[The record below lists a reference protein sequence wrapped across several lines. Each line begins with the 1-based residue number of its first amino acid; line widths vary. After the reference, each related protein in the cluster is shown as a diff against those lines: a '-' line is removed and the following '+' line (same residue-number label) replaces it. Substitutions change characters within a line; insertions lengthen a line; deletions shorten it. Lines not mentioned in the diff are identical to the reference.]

1 MIFKMANNSSKP
13 LLNFHK
19 FDNIPV
25 DEKRET
31 YTNKIMDAICDCRY
45 NDGLVALNTILDELS
60 LLVAKNKYT
69 IKIPN
74 IKTKDKLSL
83 FAQINLKNFKVS
95 YQEKNL
101 TPVAY
106 FSTKEII
113 EVKMSKRLFTTLK
126 RRKIVNVKLALG
138 YKSNAFL
145 YLTRNNDKLYFHK
158 LVLEM

>member
-19 FDNIPV
+19 FDNTPV

-45 NDGLVALNTILDELS
+45 NDGLVVLNTILDELS

-74 IKTKDKLSL
+74 IKTKDRLSI
-83 FAQINLKNFKVS
+83 FKQISLKNFKVS
-95 YQEKNL
+95 QEKNL

-106 FSTKEII
+106 FSTKENI
-113 EVKMSKRLFTTLK
+113 EVKMSKKLFTLLK
-126 RRKIVNVKLALG
+126 RRKIDNIKLALG

-145 YLTRNNDKLYFHK
+145 YLTRNNDKLCFHK

>member
-1 MIFKMANNSSKP
+1 MIFKMVNKSSKP

-45 NDGLVALNTILDELS
+45 NDGLVVLNTILDELS
-60 LLVAKNKYT
+60 LLIAKNMYT

-74 IKTKDKLSL
+74 IKTKVQLSL
-83 FAQINLKNFKVS
+83 FTQINLKNFKVS
-95 YQEKNL
+95 QDKYL

-106 FSTKEII
+106 FSTKENI
-113 EVKMSKRLFTTLK
+113 EVKMSKRLFT
-126 RRKIVNVKLALG
+126 
-138 YKSNAFL
+138 
-145 YLTRNNDKLYFHK
+145 
-158 LVLEM
+158 